1 MLNVLGARRNV
12 QVGIG
17 MSILN
22 LMSCYLTFDADI
34 IKTALLNIV
43 IGMGIVF
50 CVLIL
55 ISFLIFLFGYI
66 PKVFGGKKDKKID
79 GIPVAVVQE
88 MPVEDASYEEL
99 IEDTE
104 LVAVI
109 TAAIMASMGEEAP
122 ADGLIV
128 RSIRRRTNR
137 KKFA

>member
-1 MLNVLGARRNV
+1 M

-17 MSILN
+17 MSLLN

-66 PKVFGGKKDKKID
+66 PKIFGGKADKKID
-79 GIPVAVVQE
+79 GTPVAVVQE

-122 ADGLIV
+122 ADGLVV